1 MLKTKLNK
9 EMSNDFTDITKEKN
23 PNEFEKRIDTIVSW
37 AAEEKTL
44 TKNESMKRLIDIR
57 VKEERASDLAD
68 LMVFDYFRQAKW
80 TTADTFNISIGQG
93 ENQYSPAQMAR
104 YVAAIANGGDLVDL
118 SVIDR
123 TISSDYSSVYIDEN
137 NKTKIKFNNSE
148 NLQELKKGMV
158 RVTTDGSAKGIF
170 SNFPVSVAAKTG
182 TAEKSG
188 KIPTS
193 NEYKYLLSHMNAYNV
208 STEEAIKLSNK
219 LKKERE
225 DELSKERTEEIK
237 LELKDKD
244 LDDKKRKELEEE
256 LQEGVKVK
264 LEDNDKIN
272 ASYLRK
278 AIKELNPKI
287 TDDKID
293 EFKQSYDSFAWSVGF
308 APADNPE
315 IAVVSMIP
323 QGSSSTYA
331 MVQVRELIGAY
342 LGVEGKNK
350 SIKQEDTNED
360 KNNQNINKFI
370 NFSSQMKK

>member
-1 MLKTKLNK
+1 
-9 EMSNDFTDITKEKN
+9 
-23 PNEFEKRIDTIVSW
+23 
-37 AAEEKTL
+37 
-44 TKNESMKRLIDIR
+44 
-57 VKEERASDLAD
+57 
-68 LMVFDYFRQAKW
+68 
-80 TTADTFNISIGQG
+80 
-93 ENQYSPAQMAR
+93 
-104 YVAAIANGGDLVDL
+104 
-118 SVIDR
+118 
-123 TISSDYSSVYIDEN
+123 
-137 NKTKIKFNNSE
+137 
-148 NLQELKKGMV
+148 MV

-208 STEEAIKLSNK
+208 STEEATKLANK

-342 LGVEGKNK
+342 LSVEGKNK